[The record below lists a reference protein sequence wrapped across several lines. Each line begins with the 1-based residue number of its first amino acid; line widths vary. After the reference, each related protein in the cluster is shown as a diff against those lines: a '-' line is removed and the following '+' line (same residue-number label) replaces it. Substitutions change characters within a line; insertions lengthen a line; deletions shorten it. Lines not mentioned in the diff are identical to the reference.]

1 VTKFTA
7 SYFTGSSAM
16 LSEGIHSVVDTGND
30 MLMLFGGR
38 ASKKPPDE
46 EHPFGHGRKF
56 FSGRRRSVRSASSK
70 VLTGDL
76 V

>member
-56 FSGRRRSVRSASSK
+56 FFWSSP
-70 VLTGDL
+70 VGAFSIFQSING
-76 V
+76 